1 MTFSGFLLPLHCTKM
16 LQLIKNG
23 SIWRENFQGQ
33 GAGPRF
39 GPCPPLF
46 MRLFHK
52 NFLSSGES
60 ITFQESV
67 GWEKLHW
74 EGRLIPR
81 IFPGNKFHEMS
92 SRFYLKQEDG
102 LELWAKLSLTPL
114 LLYPKIQ
121 KKIPW
126 IFLAALW
133 GSRFSSGRPGK
144 AAGSDSFLCFLSLIP
159 CSDQTG
165 PSLIQSSHSRWIL
178 CPNPCFY
185 LIKS

>member
-1 MTFSGFLLPLHCTKM
+1 MTFSGFLLPLRCTKM

-33 GAGPRF
+33 GAGLRF

-46 MRLFHK
+46 RRLFHK

-74 EGRLIPR
+74 EGGLIPR

-92 SRFYLKQEDG
+92 FPFYLREWPGAVGQAQSHTFTFVPKNPE
-102 LELWAKLSLTPL
+102 KNSLDFFGSTLRLQVFLRQTWKSCWEWL
-114 LLYPKIQ
+114 L
-121 KKIPW
+121 
-126 IFLAALW
+126 
-133 GSRFSSGRPGK
+133 
-144 AAGSDSFLCFLSLIP
+144 P
-159 CSDQTG
+159 CVFF
-165 PSLIQSSHSRWIL
+165 P
-178 CPNPCFY
+178 
-185 LIKS
+185 